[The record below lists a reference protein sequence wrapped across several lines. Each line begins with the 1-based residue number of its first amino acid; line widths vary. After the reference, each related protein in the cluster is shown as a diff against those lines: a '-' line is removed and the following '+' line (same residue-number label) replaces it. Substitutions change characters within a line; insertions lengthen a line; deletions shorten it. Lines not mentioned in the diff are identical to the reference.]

1 VSGSNS
7 VSKNTAKEQAAKTLA
22 KSEVNTSWYRWI
34 YNPGVRAVLFQTLLV
49 ITISVI
55 LYSLVS
61 NALQNLQ
68 IRGIATGFG
77 FMDQTA
83 GFGIGM
89 SLIEYDSTDTYGRT
103 FVVGLLNTALIGV
116 LGIIFATI
124 LGFIIGVARLSNN
137 WLLSR
142 VASLYVEIFRNIPLL
157 LQILFWYTV
166 VLQALPSAR
175 NSLSL
180 FDALFLNIRG
190 FYLPGF
196 NFNDGA
202 VGILIAIIVCLIAG
216 IFWHHKAHKHQ
227 EETGE
232 CLPTWRYSLSLLIAV
247 PLLVYFALG
256 QPVSLDYP
264 VLKGFN
270 FQGGVNVNPE
280 LFALLIALSIYTAS
294 FIAEIVR
301 SGINAV
307 DHGQTEAAGA
317 LGLTKGTTLK
327 LIIIPQALRVIIP
340 PLTSQYLNLVKNS
353 SLAMA
358 IGYPDLVS
366 VFAGTTLNQTGQ
378 AIEIISMTM
387 GVYLALSL
395 LTSLLMNIYNSKKA
409 LIER

>member
-1 VSGSNS
+1 MSGSNS
-7 VSKNTAKEQAAKTLA
+7 LSKNTAAPAVNTINKAE
-22 KSEVNTSWYRWI
+22 NTSWRRWL
-34 YNPGVRAVLFQTLLV
+34 YHPGARAALFQTLLV
-49 ITISVI
+49 LTIGAI
-55 LYSLVS
+55 LYTLVN

-68 IRGIATGFG
+68 IRGISTGFG

-89 SLIEYDSTDTYGRT
+89 SLIEYDSTHTYGRT
-103 FVVGLLNTALIGV
+103 FVVGLLNTALVAV

-124 LGFIIGVARLSNN
+124 LGFIVGVARLSNN

-157 LQILFWYTV
+157 LQLLFWYTV

-180 FDALFLNIRG
+180 FDALFLNVRG
-190 FYLPGF
+190 FYLPGL
-196 NFNDGA
+196 NFSDGA
-202 VGILIAIIVCLIAG
+202 VGILIAIVICLVAG
-216 IFWHHKAHKHQ
+216 MLWHRKAHKHQ
-227 EETGE
+227 DKTGE
-232 CLPTWRYSLSLLIAV
+232 VLPTWRYSISLMIVV
-247 PLLVYFALG
+247 PLLAYFALG

-264 VLKGFN
+264 ALKGFN
-270 FQGGVNVNPE
+270 FKGGINVIPE

-307 DHGQTEAAGA
+307 DHGQSEAASA
-317 LGLTKGTTLK
+317 LGLAKGRTLK

-387 GVYLALSL
+387 AVYLALSL
-395 LTSLLMNIYNSKKA
+395 VTSLLMNIYNSKTA